1 MDAGTA
7 GAGAGGASRARAN
20 DHSAGQRTG
29 ARLGL
34 LLDGAAASEARVFRG
49 EAFGRDGA
57 EKDGVEEV
65 MKRGGS
71 NICEKF
77 ARVFGRFRCKR
88 NL

>member
-1 MDAGTA
+1 M
-7 GAGAGGASRARAN
+7 
-20 DHSAGQRTG
+20 
-29 ARLGL
+29 

-49 EAFGRDGA
+49 EAFGREGA